1 MDGKEVRS
9 GLGGGIKVGAVIL
22 KEFEVRFACSLEQFF
37 GAFHYFNVILLNRC
51 AELVSKE

>member
-9 GLGGGIKVGAVIL
+9 GLGGGIKVRAVIL

-37 GAFHYFNVILLNRC
+37 GAFHYFNVFLLNRC